1 MSNFSNFYA
10 KRLKKGHFKDFF
22 FAIKRSTANNFY
34 AKRLKKVLF
43 EQLKKMIPKS
53 GGGHVICNCD
63 GGYKYVMCS
72 HIEHTIWGGHPTH
85 LIRY

>member
-53 GGGHVICNCD
+53 GGGGGCD
-63 GGYKYVMCS
+63 PPNPPYLAPVDTP
-72 HIEHTIWGGHPTH
+72 HT
-85 LIRY
+85 